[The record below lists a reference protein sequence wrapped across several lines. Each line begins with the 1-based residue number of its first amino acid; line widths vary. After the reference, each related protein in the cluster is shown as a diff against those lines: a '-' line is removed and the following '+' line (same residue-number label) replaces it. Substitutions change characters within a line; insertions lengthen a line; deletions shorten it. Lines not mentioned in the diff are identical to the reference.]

1 MRKRWW
7 NFISIL
13 AIMALLYFVLRRISV
28 YEIYILL
35 KIAKKEYFL
44 LAVLSIFLTFIV
56 WTIRWTHFFGE
67 AFRKDFLFLL
77 KVLFAGAFFN
87 TITPGA
93 GIGGEPFRAHFL
105 AKRYKKSRA
114 MMLAYVLG
122 DKFFQLM
129 TLAIFAI
136 FSIFFVFIY
145 IKISN
150 TLTYILEGVLTVVL
164 ILISFTIYSILRKT
178 HFRIGVLL
186 KKLHFFNFFKK
197 RFETP
202 EELESYADCRIKSFS
217 RIFKKMVKSKKNLI
231 IGFSLAIVF
240 WLLTYLSSYF
250 IFLAFNYPVN
260 FLSVV
265 VVVTLGTLIGDLSLI
280 PSGIGIIE
288 VSMTLL
294 YSAMGILLPVAL
306 LVALLARII
315 YYFFSLVVGGL
326 CLINVRRITNSGKIS
341 FF

>member
-1 MRKRWW
+1 MHKRWW
-7 NFISIL
+7 NFISLL
-13 AIMALLYFVLRRISV
+13 AIIVLLYFILRKISFHDV
-28 YEIYILL
+28 YILL

-44 LAVLSIFLTFIV
+44 LAILSIFLTFII
-56 WTIRWTHFFGE
+56 WTIRWTHFFGKT
-67 AFRKDFLFLL
+67 FRKDFWFLL

-87 TITPGA
+87 AITPGA

-136 FSIFFVFIY
+136 FSIFFVFVY
-145 IKISN
+145 INISN
-150 TLTYILEGVLTVVL
+150 TLKYILEGILVVVL
-164 ILISFTIYSILRKT
+164 GLVAFTIYSILRKA
-178 HFRIGVLL
+178 HFKVGILL
-186 KKLHFFNFFKK
+186 KKLHFFDFFKK

-202 EELESYADCRIKSFS
+202 EELELYTNNRVKVFT
-217 RIFKKMVKSKKNLI
+217 RIFKRMVKSKKNLVV
-231 IGFSLAIVF
+231 GFSLAVIFWVF
-240 WLLTYLSSYF
+240 NYLASYF
-250 IFLAFNYPVN
+250 IFLAFDFHVN
-260 FLSVV
+260 FLSII
-265 VVVTLGTLIGDLSLI
+265 VVVTLGNLIGDLSLI
-280 PSGIGIIE
+280 PSGIAVTE
-288 VSMTLL
+288 LSMTLL

-306 LVALLARII
+306 LVAFLVRLI

-326 CLINVRRITNSGKIS
+326 SLLNVRKLTNGGKAS